1 MSTIQPT
8 QLGKSG
14 KEGTVFIEIIDGV
27 EYARKEFKPTKS
39 FARVKREADY
49 QKLAATEGVAPSVI
63 HVTNKPTP
71 SITMEKMD
79 GTIIDLLESNG
90 GKLTDEQ
97 QLKVLSL
104 YRRLDEIGILH
115 NDSNPLNL
123 MYIGDTFK
131 LIDYGFTKKI
141 TKKHCEN
148 PNLNIGMKLLLH
160 SMNGLITRKLLIDS
174 PKILLKALEN
184 KNYIQDS

>member
-1 MSTIQPT
+1 MSKIQRT
-8 QLGKSG
+8 QLGNSG
-14 KEGTVFIEIIDGV
+14 KEGSVFKENIDGI
-27 EYARKEFKPTKS
+27 EYARKEFKATKS

-49 QKLAATEGVAPSVI
+49 QKLAADVGVAPTVI
-63 HVTNKPTP
+63 DVSSKPTP

-79 GTIIDLLESNG
+79 GTILDLLESNG
-90 GKLTDEQ
+90 GRLTDEQ
-97 QLKVLSL
+97 QLKILSL
-104 YRRLDEIGILH
+104 YQRLDEIGILH

-123 MYIGDTFK
+123 MYIGDNFK

-160 SMNGLITRKLLIDS
+160 SMSGLITRKVLTEQ
-174 PKILLKALEN
+174 PTILLKALEN